1 MNRMKK
7 YIKILFTI
15 MIINLA
21 LIGCSKS
28 ETDIRDEKVKEVKSF
43 EELMKSSQD
52 NSGLTP
58 EQQKAID
65 SLDALLED

>member
-1 MNRMKK
+1 
-7 YIKILFTI
+7 

-52 NSGLTP
+52 NSVLTP

-65 SLDALLED
+65 DLDALLED